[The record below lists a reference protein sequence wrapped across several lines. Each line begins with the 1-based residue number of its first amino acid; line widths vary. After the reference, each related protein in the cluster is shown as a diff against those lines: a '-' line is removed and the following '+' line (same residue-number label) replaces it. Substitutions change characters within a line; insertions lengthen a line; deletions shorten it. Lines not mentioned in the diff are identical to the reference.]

1 MEGMKKTAVG
11 PIASPSLVMYPKP
24 LGGERIER
32 FQAFLPG
39 ETLGAYVRRAGL
51 AVPSRVVRVEHNGRE
66 VPLALWK
73 NLIPRHGDLV
83 VISARALGGGGG
95 GKVLRTVAM
104 LAVVAAAFYAPY
116 LAGLTQTVNGVTS
129 VTLGGT
135 LLSAGVMIGGS
146 LLVNALLP
154 LPTPTAAKLGTG
166 EKYESSP
173 TYAIQGGR
181 NRMRLWEPMMLVMGK
196 HKVVFDLAAA
206 PYTVQSDDDQYLMQ
220 AFHAGLQGTAVEIS
234 DLKIGDTAITNYEG
248 VRVERSGPDGALTTV
263 AGNVDTI
270 QGFTIRYE
278 DGWQTRTT
286 GTNVS
291 ALVVDLAARLYSIN
305 DSGTI
310 DPRTVDVRIQYRRVG
325 DSDWID
331 QARIEAVYASYYWAL
346 LDRQTG
352 AQVSYGST
360 NPGEHSD
367 GQLEEYDPALAYVSD
382 GSAGVGVWR
391 WTPHPYSRGQ
401 PWYGVAP
408 DPVVSPGIPGVR
420 ITGARQEPIR
430 RSIVW
435 DVPIGQYDI
444 RISKSTPDINGSR
457 DSNETAVSQILAY
470 QVDSGEYSG
479 QARLGVIVKATG
491 QLNGA
496 IDELNGIVTA
506 LCPVWDGS
514 RWVTGPTSN
523 PAWWFLWFA
532 RGKTLNTRRIY
543 GGGLSD
549 SQIDIEGIKAWAA
562 WCDAKGLTFDYVLDR
577 KMSTAAVLQIIA
589 RAGRA
594 AMTYQTGHLG
604 VVWDAENR
612 PVSAMFGPFNV
623 KAGSFKVSYTN
634 DGTVD
639 EVVLNFVNKSNG
651 WKMDEVRVRVPGA
664 TTTNNPLQL
673 DLDGCTNKEM
683 AGREANLIAASQVW
697 KRRKITWET
706 DIEGL
711 VCTRG
716 DVVSFS
722 HDLTVWGYSGRLMPG
737 SGGTLMKLQQRVPS
751 SGSGTVMLRDPDGNL
766 KVLTVSSA
774 TGEVDELTIVS
785 DLDGFPMPGDPG
797 YEDCSPFDWAWQFD
811 PLATP
816 GRRFKVSGVTP
827 AGEGLRFEA
836 VDDDPEYY
844 ASEFDPYQYTPPRD
858 GALLRGI
865 VLSISG
871 SEQIESYAT
880 DQIRFT
886 LAWVLSSDSESLVS
900 VVVNGLQRLSQVV
913 AGRSIDMLVSTGD
926 VLDVTITPRRS
937 TGAGEPKRQTF
948 TIQGL
953 LAPLPAVTGL
963 QSVFRDGLTW
973 LTWNRVADP
982 RQPAYEVRLGTSWG
996 NSQVV
1001 ATTVA
1006 TEQVAVANG
1015 MYWVAARFALASGQ
1029 LVYGPPASILIAGAI
1044 LQRNVIL
1051 SRSEAPEWDGAL
1063 AGGALVLDGNL
1074 TLAAQGDWFASP
1086 DLYAEPDLLWMGGAA
1101 PSGTFTV
1108 AEASRVDV
1116 GYVTPVRLDAQIDFT
1131 AISQEDDLFAVAD
1144 WFAMPDM
1151 LNGSARSAITAK
1163 AQIRWAQEAGEWTE
1177 WADLVPGLVN
1187 ARFFDVR
1194 LYLATSDNTIIPT
1207 VTRFEWSVDVPDLI
1221 QHGEALT
1228 VPAAGLRVD
1237 FPKVFHARPNLQI
1250 TVLDAQDGDREVVP
1264 ASTSDASGFNVT
1276 IFNGATPV
1284 ARQIN
1289 WIAQGY

>member
-408 DPVVSPGIPGVR
+408 DPVVSPGMPGVR

-722 HDLTVWGYSGRLMPG
+722 HDLMVWGYSGRLMPG

-871 SEQIESYAT
+871 SEQIENYAT

-973 LTWNRVADP
+973 LTWDRVADP
-982 RQPAYEVRLGTSWG
+982 RQPAYEVRRGSTWEDST
-996 NSQVV
+996 VV
-1001 ATTVA
+1001 AVTTG
-1006 TEQVAVANG
+1006 TDQIAVGNG
-1015 MYWVAARFALASGQ
+1015 LYWVAARFAASGRPT
-1029 LVYGPPASILIAGAI
+1029 LYGPPDTLLVAGAT
-1044 LQRNVIL
+1044 LERNVIIV
-1051 SRSEAPEWDGAL
+1051 RNEAPAWPGEKEGGAIEY
-1063 AGGALVLDGNL
+1063 GGAL
-1074 TLAAQGDWFASP
+1074 TLAPQGDVLALA
-1086 DLYAEPDLLWMGGAA
+1086 DVLAEPDVLWLGGPAQ
-1101 PSGTFTV
+1101 SGVYTIL
-1108 AEASRVDV
+1108 EADRVDI
-1116 GYVTPVRLDAQIDFT
+1116 GYVAAVRVDLDVDYLVRNL
-1131 AISQEDDLFAVAD
+1131 SAD
-1144 WFAMPDM
+1144 I
-1151 LNGSARSAITAK
+1151 LS
-1163 AQIRWAQEAGEWTE
+1163 EADVLGLSDVLHGTDRQFVRVRPQLRYGQAEGDWTE
-1177 WADLVPGLVN
+1177 WRDYVPGLLN
-1187 ARFFDVR
+1187 GRYFDVR
-1194 LYLATSDNTIIPT
+1194 LILET
-1207 VTRFEWSVDVPDLI
+1207 VDPQMVPFVTQFTWSIDVPDLI
-1221 QHGEALT
+1221 QRGEGVS
-1228 VPAAGLRVD
+1228 VPTAGLVITY
-1237 FPKVFHARPNLQI
+1237 PKTFHAVPNVQI
-1250 TVLDAQDGDREVVP
+1250 TLLDAQADDQIVLTN
-1264 ASTSDASGFNVT
+1264 STAEGFRIQVNSGLV
-1276 IFNGATPV
+1276 PV
-1284 ARQIN
+1284 ARSVN